1 MEEEKKE
8 IRTSFSTALLLMILA
23 VIVIIIMGCLVFK
36 LYNDI
41 KAKNII
47 INDLNAQVS
56 ELNNKN
62 NDSEEKVLNTS
73 ENPQVNETDES
84 ITLNNDTL
92 LNDMELFYCEDVIA
106 NEDGSYTFKGAIC
119 EPYTITTKDFKEMLK
134 KDKIVLEENNLSSSL
149 KNNECIIKK
158 LNDDSFMPYELLSSE
173 NSEHFCYI
181 SGNDEEGY
189 RLDLG
194 SEFSTVW
201 KKTDAI
207 REYTFSKD
215 VHYLDIESLGY
226 ANYMS
231 KEEIEEKLDT
241 LFDYDKDRFKN
252 LIGSYLKF
260 DSCIYR
266 VTEGVT
272 AFH

>member
-8 IRTSFSTALLLMILA
+8 IRIGISSVLLLIILA
-23 VIVIIIMGCLVFK
+23 VIVIIIMGYFLFK
-36 LYNDI
+36 LYNDM
-41 KAKNII
+41 KDKDKI
-47 INDLNAQVS
+47 INDLNIQVS
-56 ELNNKN
+56 KVNNN
-62 NDSEEKVLNTS
+62 SEEEVVDNS
-73 ENPQVNETDES
+73 GNSQVNETDKS
-84 ITLNNDTL
+84 ITSDNDPL
-92 LNDMELFYCEDVIA
+92 LNDGELFYCENVIA
-106 NEDGSYTFKGAIC
+106 NKDGSYTFRGVIF
-119 EPYTITTKDFKEMLK
+119 EPYIITTKDFRDMLK
-134 KDKIVLEENNLSSSL
+134 KDKIVLEENNLSSRL

-158 LNDDSFMPYELLSSE
+158 LDDDEFMPYELLSLEDSK
-173 NSEHFCYI
+173 HFCYI

-194 SEFSTVW
+194 TEYTTVW
-201 KKTDAI
+201 KKTDDI
-207 REYTFSKD
+207 KEYTFSED
-215 VHYLDIESLGY
+215 AYYLDIESLGY

-241 LFDYDKDRFKN
+241 LFDYGEDKFKS

-260 DSCIYR
+260 NSCVYR